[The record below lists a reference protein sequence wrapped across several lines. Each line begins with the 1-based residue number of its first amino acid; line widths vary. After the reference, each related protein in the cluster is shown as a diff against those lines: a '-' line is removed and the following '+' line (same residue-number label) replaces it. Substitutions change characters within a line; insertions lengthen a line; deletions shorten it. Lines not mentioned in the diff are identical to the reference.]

1 MLVYKVFT
9 RKNNSAPLPS
19 VPYKKELIKIQIVWN
34 EKDTR
39 VCLS

>member
-19 VPYKKELIKIQIVWN
+19 VRYKKELIKIQIVWN